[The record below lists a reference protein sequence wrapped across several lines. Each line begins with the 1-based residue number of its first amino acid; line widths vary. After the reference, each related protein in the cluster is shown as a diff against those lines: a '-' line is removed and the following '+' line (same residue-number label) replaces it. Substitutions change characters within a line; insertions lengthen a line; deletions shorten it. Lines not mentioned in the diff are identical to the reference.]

1 MSSEPAT
8 ADTTP
13 PNHVAL
19 IGLMAVGKT
28 SVGRLLAAK
37 LQRPLCDSDEEIE
50 RREGEN
56 VRQIQ
61 DERGR
66 AALHALEARVLL
78 DALAGAQASVIC
90 AAASTIDDPRCRAAL
105 RGPAVIAV
113 WLQANLDT
121 MVRRYDDDPHRPRYP
136 EGTRAA
142 LASQLA
148 ARWEHFA
155 QVAAITVAVDDLTAA
170 EVAARVES
178 LL

>member
-1 MSSEPAT
+1 MGSEPAK
-8 ADTTP
+8 
-13 PNHVAL
+13 HIVL
-19 IGLMAVGKT
+19 VGLMAVGKT
-28 SVGRLLAAK
+28 SVGRLLAAR
-37 LQRPLCDSDEEIE
+37 LHRSFADSDERIE
-50 RREGEN
+50 ALEGEN

-61 DERGR
+61 QERGR
-66 AALHALEARVLL
+66 AALHAVEARELL
-78 DALAGAQASVIC
+78 DALAGTQASVIC

-105 RGPAVIAV
+105 HAPGVIAI
-113 WLQANLDT
+113 WLQASLDT

-148 ARWEHFA
+148 ARAEHFA

-170 EVAARVES
+170 QVADQVQS